1 LAAKDLNNLKLK
13 AEEEMKE
20 KFKLMEPIMEGAK
33 ASRDQLKSIYSVTL
47 RVEEFRRSL
56 QSFDMDDVF
65 IIPSKF
71 ERQEEEDWPATDAT
85 TINLFTAGKNVSDL
99 VVKTASTF
107 MMKRGQEFHVENLL
121 WSGEKLLNSCDDK
134 LRQKIEEQTIG
145 WLVEHATGPVYF
157 KVMIHLI
164 LASSAQ
170 SLRGLT
176 ATVGKIDDQGY

>member
-1 LAAKDLNNLKLK
+1 LK
-13 AEEEMKE
+13 AEEGMKE

-65 IIPSKF
+65 VIPSKF
-71 ERQEEEDWPATDAT
+71 ERKDDGEDWPTADAT
-85 TINLFTAGKNVSDL
+85 TINLFSAGKNVSDL

-121 WSGEKLLNSCDDK
+121 WSGAKLLNSCDDK

-145 WLVEHATGPVYF
+145 LPVEYATGPV
-157 KVMIHLI
+157 I
-164 LASSAQ
+164 L
-170 SLRGLT
+170 
-176 ATVGKIDDQGY
+176 K